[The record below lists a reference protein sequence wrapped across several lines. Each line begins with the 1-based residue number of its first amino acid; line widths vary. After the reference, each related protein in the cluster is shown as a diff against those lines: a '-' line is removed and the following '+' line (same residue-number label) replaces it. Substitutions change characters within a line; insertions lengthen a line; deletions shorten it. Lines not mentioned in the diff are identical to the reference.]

1 VTLTLTLD
9 RATWYTVV
17 HHSSTPTYTPNF
29 IQIGGT
35 FVDVRT
41 YGQTSRPA
49 LLDLLL
55 SLPKDTPQ
63 GFSWIFKIRGGL
75 AHYLGKLLSYVPN

>member
-1 VTLTLTLD
+1 M
-9 RATWYTVV
+9 
-17 HHSSTPTYTPNF
+17 
-29 IQIGGT
+29 
-35 FVDVRT
+35 DVRT